1 MAKTR
6 EVISM
11 NCPRCKGVMSL
22 ERFCDLYDETG
33 ELCFMGW
40 RCISCG
46 EVVDPVI
53 VRNRQHHRSVEIPPR
68 SKPRRR
74 NRQLV

>member
-1 MAKTR
+1 
-6 EVISM
+6 M
-11 NCPRCKGVMSL
+11 NCPRCKGVMAL

-40 RCISCG
+40 RCITCG

-53 VRNRQHHRSVEIPPR
+53 VRNRQHHRSVEAPPR

-74 NRQLV
+74 HRQLV

>member
-6 EVISM
+6 EVTSM
-11 NCPRCKGVMSL
+11 NCPRCKGVMAL

-53 VRNRQHHRSVEIPPR
+53 VRNRQHHPNVEAPPR

-74 NRQLV
+74 HRQLV